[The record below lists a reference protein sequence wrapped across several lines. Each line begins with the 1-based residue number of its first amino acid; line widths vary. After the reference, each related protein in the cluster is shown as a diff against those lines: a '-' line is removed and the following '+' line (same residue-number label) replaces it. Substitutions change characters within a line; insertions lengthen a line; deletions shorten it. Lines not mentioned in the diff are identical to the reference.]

1 MFTTLDKS
9 SEKSFYSVNSASVC
23 LYWIQASVIVERG
36 GEKDMLALLSLP
48 PSLCCRLCRAVM
60 FACIWERHSQPR
72 RPSADISARKVTD
85 EFGANLIIPDRIKM
99 LPVKMLWHMDTLS
112 PPMFF
117 NNFTHTISFPT
128 DAYFSCNPAWRW
140 CGQLACTPEDTYATC
155 DLFPFMHKH
164 TAYSK
169 LMSSAHSYHIPL
181 AWSFLMAH
189 VLQANYRHWCIWR
202 CIYKWWPD
210 AAATIMLT
218 NYPPRCLSDVGLL
231 AKATESIFFM
241 HADRPAAGCY
251 TDRGQFRLAVWA
263 WFVLSPDFEL
273 RLLTYEYIY
282 RPWKYSQ
289 ESHHGERQKKI
300 RPSRSNLDM
309 ANASF
314 EHLRQIYPLVNQAVI
329 PGPHSMQFPFVVVL

>member
-1 MFTTLDKS
+1 MRTARLHPWGHLCHLWPFPFYAQTHCLQQTD
-9 SEKSFYSVNSASVC
+9 EQCSFVPYSVGLV
-23 LYWIQASVIVERG
+23 
-36 GEKDMLALLSLP
+36 
-48 PSLCCRLCRAVM
+48 
-60 FACIWERHSQPR
+60 F
-72 RPSADISARKVTD
+72 
-85 EFGANLIIPDRIKM
+85 
-99 LPVKMLWHMDTLS
+99 
-112 PPMFF
+112 
-117 NNFTHTISFPT
+117 
-128 DAYFSCNPAWRW
+128 
-140 CGQLACTPEDTYATC
+140 
-155 DLFPFMHKH
+155 
-164 TAYSK
+164 
-169 LMSSAHSYHIPL
+169 
-181 AWSFLMAH
+181 
-189 VLQANYRHWCIWR
+189 LQANYRHWCIWR